1 MQVQCAQG
9 GAETK
14 MSERTEGPVGQK
26 SNKINAAQN
35 REVKQEYAQK
45 PQKSPGPRL
54 LM

>member
-1 MQVQCAQG
+1 MR
-9 GAETK
+9 
-14 MSERTEGPVGQK
+14 MSERPEGSILVPQK
-26 SNKINAAQN
+26 SNKIKAAQN